1 MERKASEL
9 EAQTTNVQRV
19 ISEKVS
25 MCPQKRFKGEIGFTS
40 AESLLY
46 MTQNGQI
53 LSYMLSGYGYYVYS
67 LQ

>member
-9 EAQTTNVQRV
+9 EAQTTNVQSV

-25 MCPQKRFKGEIGFTS
+25 TCPRNRFKGETGFTS

-46 MTQNGQI
+46 MTPNGQI